1 MSDQLTEYPEKEN
14 RMEEIYSDD
23 RLKSFKDLF
32 LNTFWGRMVVLG
44 GAVAGIALTYNCIT
58 QATDDDSEARRAN
71 YIFQRQQIGDLRPDI
86 YIERDGVKYFSHID
100 GKEISDLVK

>member
-44 GAVAGIALTYNCIT
+44 GVLAGITLSYKSMM
-58 QATDDDSEARRAN
+58 QASRDYSQAN
-71 YIFQRQQIGDLRPDI
+71 SGIVQRQVLGGSRLEV